1 MTDMFCDEPII
12 AGYYGS
18 REYDDID
25 GDNAWFDFYHDLAY
39 HVTEGHRIVLETEH
53 YYISIGYNG
62 VTKEQKHC
70 SIKDFEQ
77 DGEWLDPFIHDLED
91 EPDWVDYESTFFVG
105 ERLQAVKKVDNHY
118 LLTFDDFEYK
128 VIPHELKDDNF
139 PSLHRKN
146 HWAYNYVLGAERHIK
161 RKCECGGTGELLLDF
176 VSDYVVRCKNC
187 KKSTW
192 AEMVAADAI
201 AEWNEGHLECELPDI
216 TIE

>member
-1 MTDMFCDEPII
+1 MTDIFCDEPII

-39 HVTEGHRIVLETEH
+39 HVTEGHRIVLETERF
-53 YYISIGYNG
+53 YISIGSNG
-62 VTKEQKHC
+62 VTKEQKN
-70 SIKDFEQ
+70 SGIKDFEQ
-77 DGEWLDPFIHDLED
+77 AGEWLDPFIHDLED
-91 EPDWVDYESTFFVG
+91 ELPWVDYQSTFFVG
-105 ERLQAVKKVDNHY
+105 QRLLTVQKVDTY
-118 LLTFDDFEYK
+118 FLLTFDDFEYK
-128 VIPHELKDDNF
+128 VIPHELKDNDF
-139 PSLHRKN
+139 PSLRRKN
-146 HWAYNYVLGAERHIK
+146 TWAYNYVLGAERHLT

-176 VSDYVVRCKNC
+176 VSDYVVRCKNF

-201 AEWNEGHLECELPDI
+201 EEWNEGHIQFDLSDI